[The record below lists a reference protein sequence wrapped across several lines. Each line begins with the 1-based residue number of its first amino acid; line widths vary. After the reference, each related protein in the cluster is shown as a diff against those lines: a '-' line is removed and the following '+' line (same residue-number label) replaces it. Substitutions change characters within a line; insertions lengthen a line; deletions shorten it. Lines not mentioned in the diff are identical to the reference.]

1 MNHTIYPETVQVRL
15 SGRIPSR
22 IYPLHIQGIT
32 GHPRRNRRRR
42 RWPLIV
48 LSFIVG
54 LLAGWLLR
62 GGSAWLP

>member
-1 MNHTIYPETVQVRL
+1 MPNPMHPQSAYRRFP
-15 SGRIPSR
+15 
-22 IYPLHIQGIT
+22 IQGIT
-32 GHPRRNRRRR
+32 AYPNRRRR

-54 LLAGWLLR
+54 LLAGWVLR